1 MHMVTEATFTVN
13 ASPEFFLIAG
23 AVMVV
28 AGVALLVVAARIRSR
43 WGAGDPRRAHAVGTV
58 VGGGHVNYG
67 NNYVPRCS
75 YVVGGKSY
83 EVDGPLF
90 ESGTFAPGMRCNCT
104 SREDLPAKFR
114 GPALADRLVDLED
127 NDSWY
132 RQSALYPLY
141 PVGSAVDIYYD
152 PSDPSDAYVQR
163 PVRKGVVAHTMTLI
177 WGVGLVLMGVAY
189 IIIWRLLA

>member
-1 MHMVTEATFTVN
+1 
-13 ASPEFFLIAG
+13 
-23 AVMVV
+23 
-28 AGVALLVVAARIRSR
+28 
-43 WGAGDPRRAHAVGTV
+43 
-58 VGGGHVNYG
+58 
-67 NNYVPRCS
+67 
-75 YVVGGKSY
+75 VVGGKSY

-141 PVGSAVDIYYD
+141 PVGSAVDVYYD